1 MFPAVRADV
10 MTSIEALPRERKAG
24 SEVGGTLQVADNSG
38 IQRLIARAL
47 SIAIP
52 IAIMQLVLGG
62 GWSGAQSV
70 ADLFRTSL
78 LLANVVALVLVIVDA
93 SWPSIRE
100 TFGFQGVTER
110 LASIVTVTLGV
121 LTSMMVLSY
130 LQALLEGTSGGHEG
144 HGVRVRTSG

>member
-1 MFPAVRADV
+1 MD
-10 MTSIEALPRERKAG
+10 
-24 SEVGGTLQVADNSG
+24 
-38 IQRLIARAL
+38 RAL
-47 SIAIP
+47 
-52 IAIMQLVLGG
+52 
-62 GWSGAQSV
+62 QSV

-78 LLANVVALVLVIVDA
+78 LLANAVALVLVIVDA

-130 LQALLEGTSGGHEG
+130 LQGPTRGYDCRHDGLVTGGHPG
-144 HGVRVRTSG
+144 